1 MMDQTYVET
10 LVTKEH
16 NIAAGI
22 LKIVCGV
29 AAAVSVLGMAASI
42 FFLAAAVIFGG
53 LAYYF
58 YLEEWVEY
66 EYSYVSRELTVD
78 KIMARSKRKTLED
91 FSLDKIEI
99 GAMTGSYHL
108 DNYRCRN
115 CQVKD
120 YSGKNGNKTFEFY
133 YEGNRR
139 IILEADERLMQAL
152 HSASPSRI
160 FLN

>member
-10 LVTKEH
+10 LVTKKH
-16 NIAAGI
+16 NTAAGI
-22 LKIVCGV
+22 LKIVCGIAAALSALGMAV
-29 AAAVSVLGMAASI
+29 SIFSLAAAAV
-42 FFLAAAVIFGG
+42 FGG

-108 DNYRCRN
+108 DPYRGRN

-120 YSGKNGNKTFEFY
+120 YSGRNGNETFTFY

-152 HSASPSRI
+152 HSAAPSRI
-160 FLN
+160 FLH